1 MVNFYEINFM
11 KGIVILVKVEKR
23 SCSISWKVWSLV
35 ERWMWNWM
43 IWIFLESALQCPSAC
58 YVPRLLMGT
67 YYFFSYHSDYQCGM
81 TSKLRFQ
88 PYSRVANNC
97 TPQLLLLPPNML
109 FPPRTSL
116 FQTPLL
122 LIFSHFCS
130 IFECK

>member
-43 IWIFLESALQCPSAC
+43 IWIFLESALQFPSAC
-58 YVPRLLMGT
+58 YIPRLLMGT
-67 YYFFSYHSDYQCGM
+67 YYFFSYHSDYQCDM

-97 TPQLLLLPPNML
+97 TPQLLIFRFFSTQDIFIPNSPIINFQSFLL
-109 FPPRTSL
+109 
-116 FQTPLL
+116 
-122 LIFSHFCS
+122 HFWV
-130 IFECK
+130 